1 MSLHLFYELGIAT
14 LQTLYMV
21 FISTLLV
28 VIFGL
33 PLGTWLF
40 GTRSIFPKALL
51 YKVLS
56 MIINAVRSIP
66 FIILMVALIPFT
78 RFIVGTS
85 IGMHAAMVPLVL
97 GAVPYFARLAD
108 NVYINISNGLLETGS
123 SMGMSSFQIIRYL
136 LLPEATPALIQAT
149 TVTAITLVNYTAMAG
164 VVGGG
169 GLGDFA
175 IRFGYQRFDPAVMVL
190 TVIVL
195 IIMVQG
201 MQMIGDRLALMYEK
215 R

>member
-1 MSLHLFYELGIAT
+1 M
-14 LQTLYMV
+14 
-21 FISTLLV
+21 
-28 VIFGL
+28 
-33 PLGTWLF
+33 
-40 GTRSIFPKALL
+40 
-51 YKVLS
+51 
-56 MIINAVRSIP
+56 
-66 FIILMVALIPFT
+66 
-78 RFIVGTS
+78 
-85 IGMHAAMVPLVL
+85 
-97 GAVPYFARLAD
+97 
-108 NVYINISNGLLETGS
+108 
-123 SMGMSSFQIIRYL
+123 
-136 LLPEATPALIQAT
+136 PEATPALIQAT

-201 MQMIGDRLALMYEK
+201 MQMIGDKLALIYEK